1 MVSRT
6 TTSIP
11 INFRGVGVY
20 KTFANKNLLYCNC
33 NIVSMEKTD
42 LLMMTFAI
50 VNLADY
56 MTTVKGIEMGFHEL
70 NEFVSSLNPASF
82 LLLKIAI
89 VATAFALLL
98 YTRRLSFSLGRGI
111 YIGLVAGLAISTAVL
126 GICSVHNLL
135 LLTGF
140 PEVEFLV
147 KVMTGVLALI

>member
-1 MVSRT
+1 
-6 TTSIP
+6 
-11 INFRGVGVY
+11 
-20 KTFANKNLLYCNC
+20 
-33 NIVSMEKTD
+33 MEKTD

-82 LLLKIAI
+82 LLLEIAI